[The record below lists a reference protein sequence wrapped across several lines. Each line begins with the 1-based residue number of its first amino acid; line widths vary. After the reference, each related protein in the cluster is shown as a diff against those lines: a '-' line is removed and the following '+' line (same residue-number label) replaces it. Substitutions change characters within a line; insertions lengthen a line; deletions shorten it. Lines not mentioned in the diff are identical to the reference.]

1 MDFFRKK
8 LSSKAARATAA
19 VLAAA
24 LVLFVLVR
32 LAVAPGKSSGGK
44 PEEYAEYE
52 AARVLQI
59 LSDNTSRDGTADGG
73 WRGEQMLTAEVRSGQ
88 YRGETLLAY
97 NYVGP
102 LYGGP
107 VREGDTVVLI
117 ISTYSDGKHTATVY
131 EYGRTLPL
139 LVILALFVC
148 VTVLV
153 GGKTGL
159 KSLLSLT
166 FTFLCLILLL
176 IPALMKGAPMIFT
189 TFLVCAY
196 NAVVCLTL
204 MGGVTVKTVCA
215 AAGAVA
221 GTAFAMLFGLLSQ
234 ALARVDGLREADA
247 EALLQM
253 RQTGES
259 AVGLRGLLVAGI
271 IVSSL
276 GAVMDVTMGIASS
289 LQEVHAANGSL
300 GRKELFRSGL
310 NIGRDMVGTMSN
322 TLILAFVGSDLT
334 LAIYL
339 YSLGLSFHQLISSAY
354 LSLEMISGL
363 SSSVGVI
370 LSIPVTAWVTA
381 TVLSRRPD
389 PAR

>member
-1 MDFFRKK
+1 
-8 LSSKAARATAA
+8 
-19 VLAAA
+19 
-24 LVLFVLVR
+24 
-32 LAVAPGKSSGGK
+32 
-44 PEEYAEYE
+44 
-52 AARVLQI
+52 
-59 LSDNTSRDGTADGG
+59 
-73 WRGEQMLTAEVRSGQ
+73 
-88 YRGETLLAY
+88 
-97 NYVGP
+97 VGP

-107 VREGDTVVLI
+107 VKEGDTVVLI
-117 ISTYSDGKHTATVY
+117 ISTYAGGDHRATVY
-131 EYGRTLPL
+131 EYSRTVPL
-139 LVILALFVC
+139 LILLALFVA

-153 GGKTGL
+153 GGETGL
-159 KSLLSLT
+159 KSLLSLAV
-166 FTFLCLILLL
+166 TFLCLFFLL
-176 IPALMKGAPMIFT
+176 IPALMKGAPMLLT

-196 NAVVCLTL
+196 VAVVCLAL

-215 AAGAVA
+215 AAGAVS
-221 GTAFAMLFGLLSQ
+221 GTAIAMLFGLLGQ
-234 ALARVDGLREADA
+234 ALTRIDGLREEDA

-259 AVGLRGLLVAGI
+259 AIGLRGLLVAGI

-276 GAVMDVTMGIASS
+276 GAVLDVTMGIASS
-289 LQEVHAANGSL
+289 LQEVHAANGTL

-381 TVLSRRPD
+381 AVLSRRPD